1 MVSAALPAL
10 GDTDTKLNLRGPLR
24 DRDGE
29 RNGWEGRAEDKG
41 ARKRKEK

>member
-24 DRDGE
+24 DRDG
-29 RNGWEGRAEDKG
+29 GKKWMGGKGR
-41 ARKRKEK
+41 R